1 MLAAFNLQHIDLT
14 NDGLK
19 NYNVDEMIE
28 DYPIFCKLEKEE
40 IKRFINGMKT
50 SNKSNIGI

>member
-1 MLAAFNLQHIDLT
+1 M
-14 NDGLK
+14 K
-19 NYNVDEMIE
+19 KYNVDEMVE

-40 IKRFINGMKT
+40 IKRFINGMKM